1 MTNYEHHPQFT
12 PHELVAQRE
21 PLAPDVLIREFDK
34 KSDAKKVRDLMYRNF
49 DGPSYALQPSRVVR
63 AYKDANRIE
72 DIEHAVNS
80 DGRTAIVVETPDG
93 SIAGFTLLGYDSIRV
108 YNGDRP
114 YGTER
119 IRRLHVDPDI
129 QGKQIGGIMLRY
141 SMKHAEQV
149 GAEWLTIEAS
159 GGSRE
164 YAELNGFWGKTEL
177 SEMPKRSTSAIVW
190 NARRRVIPETQ
201 LYPPITHIVY
211 AGSSKMREDYLREIT
226 RQAGKDDSMVVT
238 RPAQEDPSPDTYTA
252 AKSKAYSAASTI
264 KSYSGISPLIVANDT
279 RASLISLSS
288 QNPKSPYA
296 FVDRGKPQTLEDIQR
311 NFQLL
316 RDYARETGKP
326 APYLIRTTTFF
337 HDPIHRE
344 DSYTFYDVSIWL
356 SPESL
361 EQLATENGVR
371 AYANEVNDRW
381 YESNV
386 FEASGGLFLPYLLDN
401 NAVAGINGYP
411 YEHLH
416 KRDELIVKAL
426 TTVICGIDKQ
436 AVTERLQASSR

>member
-1 MTNYEHHPQFT
+1 MTNYELHPQFT
-12 PHELVAQRE
+12 SHESVAQRE
-21 PLAPDVLIREFDK
+21 PLAPDVSIREFDR
-34 KSDAKKVRDLMYRNF
+34 KSDARKVRDLMYKNF

-63 AYKDANRIE
+63 AYKDANRLE
-72 DIEHAVNS
+72 DIEHAVSS
-80 DGRTAIVVETPDG
+80 DGRTAIVAETPDG

-119 IRRLHVDPDI
+119 IRRLHVDPDT

-141 SMKHAEQV
+141 SIQHAKQI

-164 YAELNGFWGKTEL
+164 YAEKNGFWGKTEL

-211 AGSSKMREDYLREIT
+211 AGSNKMREDYLREIT

-252 AKSKAYSAASTI
+252 AKSKAYSAARTI
-264 KSYSGISPLIVANDT
+264 KSHSGISPLIVANDT

-296 FVDRGKPQTLEDIQR
+296 FVDGGKPRDLDDIQK

-326 APYLIRTTTFF
+326 APYLVRTTTFF

-344 DSYTFYDVSIWL
+344 DSSTFYDVSIWL
-356 SPESL
+356 TPEIL
-361 EQLATENGVR
+361 EKLATEKGVNE
-371 AYANEVNDRW
+371 YVNEVYDRW
-381 YESNV
+381 LQSDV
-386 FEASGGLFLPYLLDN
+386 RDVSGGLFLPYFLEN

-416 KRDELIVKAL
+416 KPDEVIEKAL
-426 TTVICGIDKQ
+426 NVVICGFDKQ